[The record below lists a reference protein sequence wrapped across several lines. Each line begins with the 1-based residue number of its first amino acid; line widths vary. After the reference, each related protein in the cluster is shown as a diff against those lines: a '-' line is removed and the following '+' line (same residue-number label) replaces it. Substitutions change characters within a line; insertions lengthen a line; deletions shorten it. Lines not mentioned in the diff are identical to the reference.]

1 MSGLSVD
8 MLNYLARHELVTA
21 SGTESPGRGRRR
33 RYLFADL
40 ILLRAV
46 AQMLDRGISVLRLKK
61 SLASMRQRGASFDL
75 LLSSRYLVTD
85 GYNLFFQDAGVIEAL
100 ETGQLSFAFVLELS
114 TIRASVANDLAEIR
128 KALQA

>member
-1 MSGLSVD
+1 M
-8 MLNYLARHELVTA
+8 
-21 SGTESPGRGRRR
+21 
-33 RYLFADL
+33 FADL